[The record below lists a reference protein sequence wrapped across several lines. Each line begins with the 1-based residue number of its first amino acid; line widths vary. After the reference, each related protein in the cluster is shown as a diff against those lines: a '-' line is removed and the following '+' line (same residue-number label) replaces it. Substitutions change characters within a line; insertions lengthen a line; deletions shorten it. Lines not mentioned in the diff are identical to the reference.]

1 MKLYGSVCTQC
12 SPGRFLGSPYD
23 LAMRSRNDLG
33 DNRPRFTSRVLHS
46 SPCDSQVRPPF
57 RTVHPAPKESG
68 ARLCFQALKEDLF
81 LPQADAGLLI
91 RHSLPFV
98 ARALAPEEKIV
109 QVSKDSIDLGIV
121 VTDEKAALGFYR
133 DQLGLEW
140 EGELPVPGGRMY
152 RLKCGTTVI
161 KLLKLNRTPEAKPAA
176 GGIVGGLGYRYFTI
190 SVPDIRGLM
199 AQLEAK
205 GIKPTVSITEARPGV
220 TIAMVTDPDG
230 NTVEFLQNTGSK

>member
-1 MKLYGSVCTQC
+1 M
-12 SPGRFLGSPYD
+12 
-23 LAMRSRNDLG
+23 
-33 DNRPRFTSRVLHS
+33 
-46 SPCDSQVRPPF
+46 
-57 RTVHPAPKESG
+57 
-68 ARLCFQALKEDLF
+68 
-81 LPQADAGLLI
+81 
-91 RHSLPFV
+91 
-98 ARALAPEEKIV
+98 

-140 EGELPVPGGRMY
+140 EGELPVTGGRMY

-199 AQLEAK
+199 GA
-205 GIKPTVSITEARPGV
+205 ARGEGHQ
-220 TIAMVTDPDG
+220 TDRIHHRGSSGRHDCDG
-230 NTVEFLQNTGSK
+230 NRPRRQHG

>member
-1 MKLYGSVCTQC
+1 
-12 SPGRFLGSPYD
+12 
-23 LAMRSRNDLG
+23 
-33 DNRPRFTSRVLHS
+33 
-46 SPCDSQVRPPF
+46 
-57 RTVHPAPKESG
+57 
-68 ARLCFQALKEDLF
+68 
-81 LPQADAGLLI
+81 
-91 RHSLPFV
+91 V
-98 ARALAPEEKIV
+98 ACALAPEEKIV

-161 KLLKLNRTPEAKPAA
+161 KLLKLNPTPEAKPAA

>member
-1 MKLYGSVCTQC
+1 L
-12 SPGRFLGSPYD
+12 
-23 LAMRSRNDLG
+23 
-33 DNRPRFTSRVLHS
+33 
-46 SPCDSQVRPPF
+46 
-57 RTVHPAPKESG
+57 
-68 ARLCFQALKEDLF
+68 
-81 LPQADAGLLI
+81 
-91 RHSLPFV
+91 

-176 GGIVGGLGYRYFTI
+176 GGIAGGLGYRYFTI

-205 GIKPTVSITEARPGV
+205 GIKPTVSITEARPGI

-230 NTVEFLQNTGSK
+230 NTVEFLQNTSSK